1 MSEYRLKLTGG
12 PEPVTIHKYKTFEEA
27 AAKFNATKELYPKG
41 LLNIETD
48 INDKPVSINPDLLT
62 YTLIP
67 ADKNLKIL
75 NPELLTATKAKAEKN
90 QSEVGKKYDSNK
102 PMAGAI
108 VRVFPKAVMAIGAV
122 IKFGAKKYPNPNN
135 WKMNE
140 DIINRYFDSAIR
152 HACKHFDGYEKDEE
166 TGLPHLVHAAWNM
179 LAILEKYLIE
189 NPEVA
194 KAIMFPDE
202 VRDK

>member
-1 MSEYRLKLTGG
+1 MKTETVYRIYEKIEGRPKALRYESKE
-12 PEPVTIHKYKTFEEA
+12 PEHIRSVFETLNRHEPD
-27 AAKFNATKELYPKG
+27 KFEFKKEFQVVMP
-41 LLNIETD
+41 EE
-48 INDKPVSINPDLLT
+48 IN
-62 YTLIP
+62 
-67 ADKNLKIL
+67 IL
-75 NPELLTATKAKAEKN
+75 NPELLTATKAKAEKV
-90 QSEVGKKYDSNK
+90 QAEVGKKYDSNK

-179 LAILEKYLIE
+179 LAILEKYLME

-194 KAIMFPDE
+194 KTIMFPDE